1 MNFNILFDLI
11 LINKNVELIC
21 VPTFG
26 LKQYAHA
33 RLRYGA
39 WDRKLGTSQ
48 NVCVFSLRR
57 GHLVYY
63 FLSMSHFHSAS
74 CLSTIYVRNYKNELS
89 HCDH

>member
-1 MNFNILFDLI
+1 M
-11 LINKNVELIC
+11 NKNVELIC
-21 VPTFG
+21 VPTFR
-26 LKQYAHA
+26 LKQYCAHA
-33 RLRYGA
+33 HLRYGA
-39 WDRKLGTSQ
+39 WDRKLGTLQ

-74 CLSTIYVRNYKNELS
+74 CLSTIYMCGINKNELS